1 MGQHFFITTYHF
13 RLKYLFNKRIT
24 TIEQQHL
31 LMKLMPFDFTIVY
44 KAGNENKGD
53 DVLSHHSQHADL
65 LTVAM
70 LVSLDF
76 STLREALQPDS
87 YT

>member
-1 MGQHFFITTYHF
+1 
-13 RLKYLFNKRIT
+13 
-24 TIEQQHL
+24 
-31 LMKLMPFDFTIVY
+31 MPFDFTIVY